1 MLSAVKDTP
10 SAMLSAVKD
19 TPSAML
25 SAVKDGMDI
34 ALCSININT
43 HELQFAGA
51 NNSLYIIKPAISH
64 SPLAV
69 GQGTPEANSQQLI
82 ELKGDKMPIGIHERM
97 DNFTLQTIQLVNGD
111 RLYMMS
117 DGMSDQFGG
126 PSGKKFLS
134 RNIKNILT
142 KTADYT
148 IDNQRIYIEN
158 EINNWIGNPSGHYE
172 QIDDIT
178 IFGIHF

>member
-1 MLSAVKDTP
+1 
-10 SAMLSAVKD
+10 
-19 TPSAML
+19 
-25 SAVKDGMDI
+25 
-34 ALCSININT
+34 
-43 HELQFAGA
+43 
-51 NNSLYIIKPAISH
+51 
-64 SPLAV
+64 
-69 GQGTPEANSQQLI
+69 
-82 ELKGDKMPIGIHERM
+82 MPIGIHERM